1 MLASPW
7 YVVRIA
13 AWIFVGHFAACV
25 GIVEHRCFKE
35 AHRE

>member
-7 YVVRIA
+7 YAVRIA
-13 AWIFVGHFAACV
+13 AWILLDIAPCV
-25 GIVEHRCFKE
+25 GIVEHRCFKA